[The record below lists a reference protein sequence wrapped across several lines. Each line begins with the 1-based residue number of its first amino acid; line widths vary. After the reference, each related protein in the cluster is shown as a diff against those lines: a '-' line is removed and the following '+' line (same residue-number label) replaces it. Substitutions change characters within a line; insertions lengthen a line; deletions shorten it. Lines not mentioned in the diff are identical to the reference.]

1 MKIYLVRHGESIGN
15 VNGIHQGQKNDF
27 PLSESGKRQAEL
39 LKKRFENIK
48 IDAIY
53 SSDLKRAKETAEF
66 LADSKKISVILDL
79 RLRERDFGIIGEQKD
94 LMNAWKNYL
103 EEEIKKGINPKEA
116 RPTNGESDK
125 DHFDRVNSF
134 FEHLINTHKNN
145 ESIIVVAHGG
155 TNKVAFG
162 VIKHF
167 ILEEMYKTPQA
178 NTCVN
183 ELVFENNKWI
193 VNSIN
198 NTDHLEIDDEIIDL
212 FNSVRDEPLD
222 VINNRCWEKH
232 IKLKKLFEDKGYK
245 TKYKICSFK
254 WSEQKLPIEIKN
266 LIDNDLDY
274 HLYLIVKINGLKLLI
289 DASNDFQLPEYNTWN
304 GKNNCNLCV
313 SPAEFIEENIE
324 EIINKKINEKYSIK
338 QIIFL
343 NEVNAFLK
351 KLREKS
357 YKN

>member
-1 MKIYLVRHGESIGN
+1 MKIYLIRHGESIGN
-15 VNGIHQGQKNDF
+15 AKGIHQGQKNDF
-27 PLSESGKRQAEL
+27 SLSESGKSQAEL
-39 LKKRFENIK
+39 LKKRFEDIK
-48 IDAIY
+48 IDAAY

-66 LADSKKISVILDL
+66 ISKSRNIKLIIDK
-79 RLRERDFGIIGEQKD
+79 RLRERDFGLIGEQKD
-94 LMNAWKNYL
+94 IMSSWKDFLQY
-103 EEEIKKGINPKEA
+103 ETKKGVNPREA
-116 RPTNGESDK
+116 RPIDGESDK
-125 DHFDRVNSF
+125 DHFDRVYSF
-134 FEHLINTHKNN
+134 FEDLKKNHD
-145 ESIIVVAHGG
+145 EKETVLVVGHGG
-155 TNKVAFG
+155 TNKVTFG
-162 VIKHF
+162 VIEHF
-167 ILEEMYKTPQA
+167 SEKEMYKTPQA

-198 NTDHLEIDDEIIDL
+198 NTDHLEIDDEIIGI

-232 IKLKKLFEDKGYK
+232 IKLKKLFDDKGYK

-254 WSEQKLPIEIKN
+254 WSEQKLPIEIKD
-266 LIDNDLDY
+266 LVDNDLDY

-304 GKNNCNLCV
+304 GKNNCNLCI
-313 SPAEFIEENIE
+313 SPAEFIEENLE
-324 EIINKKINEKYSIK
+324 EILNKKIKEKYSSN

-351 KLREKS
+351 KLREKR